1 MTRMSDDTAAKG
13 PANDYQVV
21 VIGFGP
27 SGAVA
32 SCLLGSH
39 GLRTLAIDRLRD
51 VYDKPRAIAIDHEI
65 MRHLDNLG
73 IAGRVKPHV
82 APFPASQHFGAQG
95 QLIRRIDMVPEPY
108 PQGYVPSMVFS
119 QPPVE
124 AAIREHAASYS
135 SVTVE
140 LGVEWVGLEQ
150 REDGVALQLRGD
162 EGATRTV
169 NADYVIACD
178 GASSG
183 IRQQLGIGFDDLVFD
198 EPWLVVD
205 LLVDEDALSRLP
217 PTAAQ
222 YCDPARPTTYI
233 IGPGAH
239 RRWEIMLL
247 PGEDPQQMETPEQ
260 VWRLLARWLTP
271 DEATLWRA
279 ASYRFHALVAREWRR
294 GRVFLAGDAAH
305 QQPPFIGQGMCQG
318 LRDVTNLVWKLARVI
333 EGRSGDA
340 LLDSY
345 GEERG
350 AHVAELTSRIKAI
363 GHVICERDPMAAK
376 ARDAR
381 LLGEGGGVARTMTRQ
396 EIVPK
401 LTRGLLALD
410 QMASGTLFPQP
421 WLRNGAAGQRNSAP
435 WLRDSAGR
443 VLMDARHG
451 TGWRLVIDG
460 RGGLA
465 PSAQAI
471 EDARGVPMKIIT
483 IVPDDDA
490 RGDAAAPHSRELDGI
505 VARWFD
511 THACHAALIRPDHY
525 VYGVAEDSASLT
537 ELTGRLMRQLRS
549 QNHPRRPDETC

>member
-1 MTRMSDDTAAKG
+1 VTEGNDT
-13 PANDYQVV
+13 QVV

-32 SCLLGSH
+32 AGLLGDRGIH
-39 GLRTLAIDRLRD
+39 TLVIDRSRE

-73 IAGRVKPHV
+73 VAERVLPHV

-108 PQGYVPSMVFS
+108 PQGYVPSMVFT

-124 AAIREHAASYS
+124 AAIRDHAASYPA
-135 SVTVE
+135 VTVE
-140 LGVEWVGLEQ
+140 LGVECVGLEQ
-150 REDGVALQLRGD
+150 DAHGVTLHLRDGDGSA
-162 EGATRTV
+162 RTV
-169 NADYVIACD
+169 RADYVIACD

-183 IRQQLGIGFDDLVFD
+183 IRRQLGIQFDDLVFD

-205 LLVDEDALSRLP
+205 VRVDEKGLPTLP

-233 IGPGAH
+233 IGPGNH

-247 PGEDPQQMETPEQ
+247 PGEDPQAMEAPDQ

-271 DEATLWRA
+271 DQASLWRA
-279 ASYRFHALVAREWRR
+279 ASYRFHALVARQWRQ

-333 EGRSGDA
+333 DGQSGDA

-345 GEERG
+345 GEERR
-350 AHVAELTSRIKAI
+350 AHVTELTTRIKAI
-363 GHVICERDPMAAK
+363 GHVICERDPEAAK
-376 ARDAR
+376 ARDLRILA
-381 LLGEGGGVARTMTRQ
+381 EGGGVARTITRQ
-396 EIVPK
+396 EIVPP
-401 LTRGLLALD
+401 LTRGVLALGHP
-410 QMASGTLFPQP
+410 SGTLFPQP
-421 WLRNGAAGQRNSAP
+421 RLRQGAG
-435 WLRDSAGR
+435 G
-443 VLMDARHG
+443 VLMDTRYGA
-451 TGWRLVIDG
+451 GWRLVIDG
-460 RGGLA
+460 RDPLQ
-465 PSAQAI
+465 PSAQTSQ
-471 EDARGVPMKIIT
+471 DADRIGMSTIV
-483 IVPDDDA
+483 IVPDDGASRDD
-490 RGDAAAPHSRELDGI
+490 GGEAAARECDGV

-511 THACHAALIRPDHY
+511 SHGCRAAVVRPDHY
-525 VYGVAEDSASLT
+525 VYGVARDFASLT
-537 ELTGRLMRQLRS
+537 TLTGQLLRRLHAS
-549 QNHPRRPDETC
+549 THPRPTRTSDEILKL